1 MIKFY
6 SLYEEDL
13 LIFEDNILIFEELS
27 LIFEDVKFYN
37 ILIHKHLK
45 HFLYIILFRGNLL
58 LTAICWKEEISR
70 Y

>member
-27 LIFEDVKFYN
+27 LIFEDVKPYN

-70 Y
+70 H